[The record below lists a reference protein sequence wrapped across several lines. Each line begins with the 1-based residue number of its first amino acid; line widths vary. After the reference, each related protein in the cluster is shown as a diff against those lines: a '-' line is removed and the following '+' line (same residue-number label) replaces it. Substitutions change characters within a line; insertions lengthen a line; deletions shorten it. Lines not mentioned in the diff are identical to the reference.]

1 MNLRQLCPKTLRG
14 RVMFLYV
21 PPILFCEYC
30 KSFFVCAV
38 NTFFMSATNTFLR
51 GLRGEIQIRGS
62 VQQSEQLPAVSAP
75 QARSS

>member
-21 PPILFCEYC
+21 PPILF
-30 KSFFVCAV
+30 V
-38 NTFFMSATNTFLR
+38 SAANTFLR

-62 VQQSEQLPAVSAP
+62 VRQSEQPPALSAP